1 MLKTATLFSALVLAA
16 SLSAGGALAASKK
29 GAVSAASIEDLS
41 AKCLQQVDQVR
52 PRGGDGA
59 EQVRL
64 GLWRN
69 CVRNG
74 GTLPRTR

>member
-1 MLKTATLFSALVLAA
+1 MFRTATLFSALVLAG
-16 SLSAGGALAASKK
+16 SLSASGAMAAQKA
-29 GAVSAASIEDLS
+29 AVAISLEELS
-41 AKCLQQVDQVR
+41 AKCLQLVDQVR

-69 CVRNG
+69 CVQPG
-74 GTLPRTR
+74 GTLPARAMR